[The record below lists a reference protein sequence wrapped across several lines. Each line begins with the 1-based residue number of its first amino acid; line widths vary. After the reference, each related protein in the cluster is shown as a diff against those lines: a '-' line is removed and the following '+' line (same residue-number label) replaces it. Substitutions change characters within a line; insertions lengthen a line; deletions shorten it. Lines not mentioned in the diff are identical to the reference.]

1 MRLLLTGASGFIGG
15 ALFAFFSKKK
25 HQVVPGCHEIDA
37 SGELRWRTEDGSPL
51 EDFDAAIHL
60 AGEPLSLERWSEKK
74 RQKILLSRTEGT
86 ASLSSALARLRRP
99 PSVFISASA
108 IGYYGNRGEE
118 LLDEGSAPGK
128 GFLPHVCC
136 AWEQAS
142 RAIDSR
148 GARTIH
154 ARFGMVL
161 GPNGG
166 ALKKMLPLY
175 RLGLGGK
182 LAKGNQWLSW
192 VVLSDL
198 VLALDHILRTDSLK
212 GPVNI
217 VSPHAVRQKEFSLTL
232 AEVLHRSAFFHV
244 PAWLLRLRFGTVA
257 DEILLA
263 SARVVPQKLCASG
276 FHFKYPD
283 LKDALQSISYAL
295 YQN

>member
-15 ALFAFFSKKK
+15 ALVAFFSKKK
-25 HQVVPGCHEIDA
+25 HQVVSLRHEFDA
-37 SGELRWRTEDGSPL
+37 SGELHWRTGDGSPL
-51 EDFDAAIHL
+51 EDFDGAIHL
-60 AGEPLSLERWSEKK
+60 AGEPLSLERWSAKK
-74 RQKILLSRTEGT
+74 RQKILSSRLEGT

-99 PSVFISASA
+99 PPIFISASA

-128 GFLPHVCC
+128 GFLSNVCC
-136 AWEQAS
+136 GWEQAS

-148 GARTIH
+148 GARTVH

-161 GPNGG
+161 GSNGG
-166 ALKKMLPLY
+166 ALKKILPLY

-182 LAKGNQWLSW
+182 LAKGDQWLSW
-192 VVLSDL
+192 VALSDL
-198 VLALDHILRTDSLK
+198 VLAIDHILRTDSLK
-212 GPVNI
+212 GPVNV
-217 VSPHAVRQKEFSLTL
+217 VSPHAVRQKEFSQTL
-232 AEVLHRSAFFHV
+232 ARVLHRPAFFHV

-263 SARVVPQKLCASG
+263 SARIVPQKLCVSG

-283 LKDALQSISYAL
+283 LQDALQSMC
-295 YQN
+295 